1 MEPEG
6 LTAVHYFFGGSGIT
20 LGLVI
25 WYASGMNSRLGFC
38 EKQIEAMKASNNN
51 RFGGVE
57 AKLDKIDGELGDVL
71 EKVARIE
78 GKVLN
83 GR

>member
-1 MEPEG
+1 METE

-38 EKQIEAMKASNNN
+38 EKQIDAMKTSNAN

-57 AKLDKIDGELGDVL
+57 DKLDKIDNELGDIGA
-71 EKVARIE
+71 KVARIE